1 MKRMALTPLVRRFM
15 TSTARSGERSSPY
28 RPAPRGL
35 GLIAAAGFLALLS
48 ACNPTKGFDPNAFKQ
63 APTTN
68 TDFLPAVEIP
78 VGLEPTTVAI
88 APRGTGCSATD
99 PNFLAPNAAVANFG
113 DNTVTFLKNDGLGN
127 FTTQSLAVGSGPAV
141 VQFAD
146 LDGSNAI
153 SNNCSFDIVVLLA
166 QNAIGAGNGVTV
178 LLTSDNTTWTAQTL
192 FYGVTPAQIQVADM
206 NGDGFPDLVASLPE
220 TNQIAINLNDGM
232 GHFNPT
238 VVMTLPASP
247 GRFIVADYLG
257 TPLDFDG
264 DGCTDMAVLFPATS
278 QVAVITSKNGSTA
291 CAPPALPVAYNT
303 ATIYPT
309 TTGPVEIAAG
319 NVSGGTTVPDL
330 VVLTA
335 SQSYLEI
342 FKNSGTFP
350 ATFTAYPGAPVLLRA
365 APYRMALAKFDGTNL
380 GIAIVHPSDK
390 SGGVVQ
396 WNGAGFV
403 QYIAPVR
410 QTPFDVAAGIFTTS
424 MKLDLVFPE
433 SQDRIIFVAHG
444 DGTGTAFS
452 FTQIGLDH
460 IPGAPALGRLRP
472 TSAELPIP
480 NPASPTDPQDMLV
493 TEKNNRAVL
502 YFKNKN

>member
-309 TTGPVEIAAG
+309 TTGPVEVAAG
-319 NVSGGTTVPDL
+319 DVDGDGFL
-330 VVLTA
+330 ELMVLTA
-335 SQSYLEI
+335 SQSYLNV
-342 FKNSGTFP
+342 FKNSGVFP
-350 ATFTAYPGAPVLLRA
+350 ATFTAYPGTPVLLRA
-365 APYRMALAKFDGTNL
+365 APYRMALATFDGTHL
-380 GIAIVHPSDK
+380 GIAAVHPSDK
-390 SGGVVQ
+390 SGDVVQ

-410 QTPFDVAAGIFTTS
+410 QTPFDVAAGIFTLS
-424 MKLDLVFPE
+424 MNLDLVFPE

-460 IPGAPALGRLRP
+460 IPGAPALGRLRLGVGETP
-472 TSAELPIP
+472 GG
-480 NPASPTDPQDMLV
+480 PASAIVPLDLLV
-493 TEKNNRAVL
+493 TERNNRAVL